1 MIVTILLITLQPLLC
16 RASLTFPSWT
26 DALPCANTYEACA
39 AQYYLWQKD
48 QMNMLNIVYN
58 LAADVQDA
66 AGSLLT
72 TVQNLLTDST
82 GLIARI
88 DPDNS
93 RTNGGEIRQIS
104 NTQSILV
111 GVTPYMATLSQRLVN
126 SANQRETDLANLVST
141 LSSGMSQINNILTN
155 AKTAANSQ
163 FTSMS
168 SSFQTAISAQSASLR
183 DFFIQMDAKL
193 EQASTL
199 FDTSSNSAPSA
210 TANGLV
216 QALQLE
222 ASDFANARTKLLDI
236 YNQIS
241 AIPTTLGVYLNKSI
255 DSLTAYQQQQEAA
268 GSSQS
273 ASASSQFSSQLNTTA
288 NSLTAKLNG
297 ILATAVSDPYYN
309 SSLTA
314 YMSTAE
320 AALISSMKASNQTEQ
335 SNINAMLSNLK
346 TISKTVTT
354 AFQPI
359 LNDMTTWV
367 ARIVAQ
373 DNAFQ
378 NAAQATFNDANAT
391 VAATNSSFTS
401 FATNM
406 KNLWSTTGSIL
417 SGQTTT
423 ISESL
428 LAQIGNMTAQAGAE
442 VNNLNAL
449 MLEAG
454 NGALQADSVRQAI
467 LNGSSQQVLT
477 FIGSNAAAVN
487 QSIATIKNFL
497 SNSQSEISLIM
508 SVLQLMSGSRL
519 SQLNQ
524 TANSAIAG
532 IQKQIAVLQN
542 GTDSTL
548 VNLKNTVNK
557 YLQTSQSATNLVFT
571 ALQQAGDSSLSQA
584 NSLITAMSSA
594 NTQTLGQTQTQV
606 NAASALVSSAVAVSN
621 QLASTVNGI
630 PGQAQAEQKSQL
642 ATLDSIV
649 ANATANLT
657 SAQNSINTQF
667 LAVKQSIEQAATQLA
682 TNESNAVQAMASVLN
697 SASAQFDQ
705 QTTALTTQFQQLLSA
720 LKANVTISE
729 SKISEINSQ
738 LRSAEQAADSQY
750 TASLSNVQKGAS
762 TALSTLKSNINS
774 YVFGMQKTV
783 SSEATNEVKSAS
795 GTVASAINSLKSQMT
810 KIEGGVGALSASVSQ
825 LQNTPQALVNK
836 AAQLQKKFSSEL
848 TALRN
853 SISSLASQNDKKSSE
868 FAKQVNDTFGK
879 SVFNTVAGYMGVDG
893 LISGL
898 ESQINAAESAANK
911 RISNG
916 AESLDKTIGT
926 AKSVLNVSANSYLSK
941 ITDQRAATAKSVNEV
956 IQTAYNSM
964 NASVD
969 SFSKNVTSLNETIY
983 NTLNSSAILQARLAR
998 LQADINGTASQVG
1011 NSTQAASM
1019 ADLVA
1024 AYGSSIAQQV
1034 QNLMNSS
1041 QTQLTSAQQSAVLQQ
1056 LLTANTALGAAG
1068 GINAT
1073 GSALANAV
1081 EAAISQVLAASTSM
1095 EANTAAVKAKLD
1107 AVSITAS
1114 NTVSISA
1121 NQIAAIISKYSQ
1133 DTATTKAEIDAQFK
1147 AAGVARVS
1155 VQDAMRVWDSLK
1167 QSALKLTTDELDDL
1181 GTTQDEVFK
1190 YTDGLISTTETEA
1203 KNDVKNLSEKM
1214 NGISANLAREHKSNM
1229 VIIDSLVSRL
1239 NQLATSAGNEKAG
1252 FEQQVANLRG
1262 SVNGL
1267 INQLNSRYTSITAQG
1282 AQFKS
1287 LIESAAAKDIAG
1299 LTKTR

>member
-1 MIVTILLITLQPLLC
+1 MTIGRVLLLTTLFTLQPLLC

-72 TVQNLLTDST
+72 TVQNLLADST

-111 GVTPYMATLSQRLVN
+111 GVTPYMATLSQRLVS

-155 AKTAANSQ
+155 AKTSANSQ

-210 TANGLV
+210 TANSLV

-255 DSLTAYQQQQEAA
+255 DSLTAYQQQQEAG

-273 ASASSQFSSQLNTTA
+273 ASASWQFSSQLNSTA
-288 NSLTAKLNG
+288 NALTAKLNG
-297 ILATAVSDPYYN
+297 ILATAVSDTYYN

-320 AALISSMKASNQTEQ
+320 AALIASMKASNQTEQ

-346 TISKTVTT
+346 TISKTVST

-391 VAATNSSFTS
+391 VTATNSSFTS
-401 FATNM
+401 FASNM
-406 KNLWSTTGSIL
+406 KNLWNTTGSIL

-467 LNGSSQQVLT
+467 LNGSAQQVLT

-524 TANSAIAG
+524 TANSAIGG
-532 IQKQIAVLQN
+532 IQKQISVFRN
-542 GTDSTL
+542 GTNSTL
-548 VNLKNTVNK
+548 VNLKNTVNQ
-557 YLQTSQSATNLVFT
+557 YLQTSQSATNLVYT
-571 ALQQAGDSSLSQA
+571 ALQQAGNSSLSQA
-584 NSLITAMSSA
+584 NSLIAAMSSA

-606 NAASALVSSAVAVSN
+606 NAASALVSSAVSVSN

-657 SAQNSINTQF
+657 SAQNSINAQF
-667 LAVKQSIEQAATQLA
+667 LAVKQSIEQAATQLE

-697 SASAQFDQ
+697 SASALFDQ

-720 LKANVTISE
+720 LKANVTITE

-738 LRSAEQAADSQY
+738 LRSAEQIADNQY
-750 TASLSNVQKGAS
+750 TASLSNLQKGAS
-762 TALSTLKSNINS
+762 TALSTLKSGINS
-774 YVFGMQKTV
+774 YVNGMQKTV
-783 SSEATNEVKSAS
+783 SAEATSEVKSAS
-795 GTVASAINSLKSQMT
+795 GTVTSAINALKSQMT
-810 KIEGGVGALSASVSQ
+810 KIEGNVSALSASVSQ

-836 AAQLQKKFSSEL
+836 AAQLQKKFSTEL
-848 TALRN
+848 TALRD

-868 FAKQVNDTFGK
+868 FAKEVNATFGK
-879 SVFNTVAGYMGVDG
+879 SVLGVDG
-893 LISGL
+893 LITGL
-898 ESQINAAESAANK
+898 ESQIKAAESAAN
-911 RISNG
+911 RSILNG
-916 AESLDKTIGT
+916 AASLNKTIST
-926 AKSVLNVSANSYLSK
+926 ARSGMNVSADSYLSK
-941 ITDQRAATAKSVNEV
+941 IDQQRAATASLINNV
-956 IQTAYNSM
+956 IQTAFNSM

-1011 NSTQAASM
+1011 NSTQAASI

-1024 AYGSSIAQQV
+1024 VYGSSIAQQV

-1041 QTQLTSAQQSAVLQQ
+1041 QTQLTSAQKSAVLQQ

-1095 EANTAAVKAKLD
+1095 QANTGAVRAKLD
-1107 AVSITAS
+1107 AVSITAG

-1133 DTATTKAEIDAQFK
+1133 DTATTKEGIEAQFK
-1147 AAGVARVS
+1147 AAGVASVS
-1155 VQDAMRVWDSLK
+1155 VKDAMRVWDSLK
-1167 QSALKLTTDELDDL
+1167 KSALKLTTDELDDL
-1181 GTTQDEVFK
+1181 GSTQDEVFK
-1190 YTDGLISTTETEA
+1190 HTDGLISKTETEA
-1203 KNDVKNLSEKM
+1203 KNDVKNLSGKM
-1214 NGISANLAREHKSNM
+1214 KGITENLTRAHKSNM
-1229 VIIDSLVSRL
+1229 AIIDSLVSRL